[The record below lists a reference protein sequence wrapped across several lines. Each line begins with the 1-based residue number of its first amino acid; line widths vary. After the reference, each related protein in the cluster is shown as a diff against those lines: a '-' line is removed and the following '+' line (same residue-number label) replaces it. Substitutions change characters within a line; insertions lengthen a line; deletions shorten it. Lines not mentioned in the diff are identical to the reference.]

1 MIISLRTAGEGINQ
15 HVVKGVLIG
24 LVQSCPEKFGKYNNF
39 EVTRSWVSSLLTN
52 KILAQGSYHL
62 KTSTCSLWIAI
73 KSPFLHKI
81 SQKELLHSILD
92 ELIINAHQTPSEFV
106 VTDNITMAAKEQEHI
121 SRAGSNDKRSI
132 ILTICESLD
141 GKILQFQL
149 IYKGKI

>member
-1 MIISLRTAGEGINQ
+1 MKSQFLHEISQI
-15 HVVKGVLIG
+15 VLI
-24 LVQSCPEKFGKYNNF
+24 
-39 EVTRSWVSSLLTN
+39 
-52 KILAQGSYHL
+52 
-62 KTSTCSLWIAI
+62 
-73 KSPFLHKI
+73 
-81 SQKELLHSILD
+81 HSIPD
-92 ELIINAHQTPSEFV
+92 GLIINADQTLSKFL